1 MEMDNRNEPT
11 DMDLID
17 SPRRTPTPPPLS
29 ACEQILQNKAQ
40 LQKME
45 TFKKFKLA
53 CIAELQAM
61 PDHHP
66 DEPFYRRAV
75 SELQEVEETIN
86 LAVSDLASFPPCVS
100 PGCPHHDSGLKIIT
114 PKNSPDV
121 TPTKRVL
128 NLNSNRIS
136 NKRKEES
143 DFEYPPL
150 RKTTKRQILNIPNDS
165 ISISP
170 NKFSLPSDS
179 NIEEITGSQNAIPVV
194 TPKPPTAT
202 GPTPSGNQN
211 PGSTLPPPVM
221 LRITETVRSQM
232 KIINEKFP
240 KIRSRTTGEF
250 IKLYTD
256 NLEQF
261 HELLTFA
268 EKTKFQFYE
277 IKPKNERPIKVVLKG
292 LPRNFKVEEIQADL
306 EELGFT
312 PEKVNQLIGRRSKQP
327 IPVFLVTLPRSIENL
342 KIFHLKT
349 LSYLSIRVEGY
360 NGKGVTQCYTCNH
373 FHHNSENCHLNPRCL
388 KCGEG
393 HITRE
398 CPITERLETAYCIN
412 CEMYGHM
419 ANWRGCPCFPK
430 PPKGTALNNRNSYT
444 NIYNSIIRPNVSYA
458 QAANPNKIS
467 TNFNS
472 QNKQPMAP
480 KGPVNSAQIEA
491 NRNPSANNRS
501 IPNFN
506 NNQPQKELK
515 IYSNDTWNARLEAL
529 NTTDNSLWEAQ
540 RFLKNKRSQIP
551 TLNCATGMAVTD
563 PQKANLLAN
572 TIKNNFIE
580 NNRMQDNYDQDDEVV
595 TSTVNTFLS
604 PPSTQI
610 EPAMPDEIIN
620 FIKNTSSKKAP
631 GKDTITNKMLKN
643 FPIKLILILTILV
656 NKILKFHH
664 FPSNWKEAIIFPIIK
679 PGTNK
684 NLPNSYRPISL
695 LSTLS
700 KLTEYIILNRLK
712 KFIND
717 NSLINPNQYGFTNKL
732 STLHP
737 LLRLTESISEGFQ
750 KEEHGSG
757 LSGYPESLRPC
768 LDFRTHFQ
776 TNYLRYSF
784 SPHSPHPLVSH

>member
-1 MEMDNRNEPT
+1 
-11 DMDLID
+11 
-17 SPRRTPTPPPLS
+17 
-29 ACEQILQNKAQ
+29 
-40 LQKME
+40 
-45 TFKKFKLA
+45 
-53 CIAELQAM
+53 
-61 PDHHP
+61 
-66 DEPFYRRAV
+66 
-75 SELQEVEETIN
+75 
-86 LAVSDLASFPPCVS
+86 
-100 PGCPHHDSGLKIIT
+100 
-114 PKNSPDV
+114 
-121 TPTKRVL
+121 
-128 NLNSNRIS
+128 
-136 NKRKEES
+136 
-143 DFEYPPL
+143 
-150 RKTTKRQILNIPNDS
+150 
-165 ISISP
+165 
-170 NKFSLPSDS
+170 
-179 NIEEITGSQNAIPVV
+179 
-194 TPKPPTAT
+194 
-202 GPTPSGNQN
+202 
-211 PGSTLPPPVM
+211 
-221 LRITETVRSQM
+221 
-232 KIINEKFP
+232 
-240 KIRSRTTGEF
+240 
-250 IKLYTD
+250 
-256 NLEQF
+256 
-261 HELLTFA
+261 
-268 EKTKFQFYE
+268 
-277 IKPKNERPIKVVLKG
+277 
-292 LPRNFKVEEIQADL
+292 
-306 EELGFT
+306 
-312 PEKVNQLIGRRSKQP
+312 
-327 IPVFLVTLPRSIENL
+327 
-342 KIFHLKT
+342 
-349 LSYLSIRVEGY
+349 
-360 NGKGVTQCYTCNH
+360 
-373 FHHNSENCHLNPRCL
+373 
-388 KCGEG
+388 
-393 HITRE
+393 
-398 CPITERLETAYCIN
+398 
-412 CEMYGHM
+412 MYGHM

-444 NIYNSIIRPNVSYA
+444 NVYNSIIRPNVSYA

-506 NNQPQKELK
+506 NKSNNNFNGYNFNGNIFNNNNFNLQATLQMTMQCLCQLSQFTQAIATSNPNFMNNFNQVQRANNNPNQMYALLEASCNNNNAFPDSPTRFGHNSANTIDFALIKNFYYPYTIKSINDLYSDHNPVFLNFDFKLKVESSNPRAITTNWKDFRINLNNNFSLFNYYPNNINNTNDLETKITEFTEAVVATHSHASQPIVNAHRNYTPNHINQLIKHKNNLRKRYQQTLNPFYKTLCNRAQANLKKELK

-595 TSTVNTFLS
+595 TSAVNTFLSS

-610 EPAMPDEIIN
+610 EPVMPDEIIN

-750 KEEHGSG
+750 KRRAREW
-757 LSGYPESLRPC
+757 
-768 LDFRTHFQ
+768 
-776 TNYLRYSF
+776 SF
-784 SPHSPHPLVSH
+784 WISRKPSTVFGF